1 MDHGAKSYFLGA
13 GKARCSRLQSM
24 GSIAIS
30 TFDEVR
36 ATLAPIPDDVF
47 IIDPVVH
54 ALNLDRSNI
63 ASKYGEQLHAMS
75 YGLHTMMSP
84 PDRQCPQDVYMVDM
98 DPHIL
103 MRTMLEE
110 SRTDLVGTH
119 TLRLD
124 TWFADGFAAEW
135 KTVEM
140 CKAHPQRC
148 LGYIGLDPTQE
159 KQAVLDDLDRQCDD
173 LPGAIGVKLY
183 PHQMDP
189 YRRWLTNDDTVLA
202 LIERA
207 QTRGLKSIAIHKALP
222 NGSVPL
228 APYRIGE
235 DFEQAADAFP
245 AMNFEIIHSGMAFV
259 EETAMAIGRFP
270 NVYANLETTT
280 ALLWQAP
287 GRFEAALAL
296 LMQWGGV
303 EKLFWST
310 GCTVIHP
317 QHVLELFWNFRFSA
331 ETMHRHGVPQLER
344 PIKELLLGGNYARAM
359 GLEIDEYRK
368 SQANDD
374 FAKARASGLKPAW
387 SIWQDA
393 AR

>member
-1 MDHGAKSYFLGA
+1 
-13 GKARCSRLQSM
+13 
-24 GSIAIS
+24 
-30 TFDEVR
+30 
-36 ATLAPIPDDVF
+36 
-47 IIDPVVH
+47 VVH
-54 ALNLDRSNI
+54 ALNLDSSNI
-63 ASKYGEQLHAMS
+63 ASKYGEQLHLMS
-75 YGLHTMMSP
+75 FGLHTMMSP
-84 PDRQCPQDVYMVDM
+84 EDRQCPQDVYMVDM

-103 MRTMLEE
+103 LRTMLEE

-124 TWFADGFAAEW
+124 SWFKDGFAAEW

-140 CKAHPQRC
+140 CTAHPNRC
-148 LGYIGLDPTQE
+148 LGYLGLDPTQD
-159 KQAVLDDLDRQCDD
+159 KQAVLEDLERQYED
-173 LPGAIGVKLY
+173 LPHAIGVKLY

-207 QTRGLKSIAIHKALP
+207 QALGLKSIAIHKALP

-245 AMNFEIIHSGMAFV
+245 QMNFEIIHSGMAFV

-317 QHVLELFWNFRFSA
+317 QHVLELFWNFRFSEDA
-331 ETMHRHGVPQLER
+331 MNRHGIPQLDR
-344 PIKELLLGGNYARAM
+344 PIKEMILGGNYARAM
-359 GLEIDEYRK
+359 GIDIPEFREK
-368 SQANDD
+368 QAGDA
-374 FAKARASGLKPAW
+374 FAKARGSGLKPAW
-387 SIWQDA
+387 SNWKEA
-393 AR
+393 AAA